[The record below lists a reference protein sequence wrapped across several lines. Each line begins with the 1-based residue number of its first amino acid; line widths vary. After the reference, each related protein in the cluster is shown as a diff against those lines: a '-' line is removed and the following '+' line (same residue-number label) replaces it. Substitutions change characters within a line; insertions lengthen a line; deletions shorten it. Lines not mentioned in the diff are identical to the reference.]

1 MMLRLLG
8 IYHRFIASTR
18 GVVAIEFAAILPVL
32 LIALLAT
39 YDAGNAIAVY
49 MKVRSATYILAA
61 ITNQYSI
68 TTPIQSTDMTAI
80 TGATAAVLSPYPSSP
95 IVVVISQLAISAAG
109 KTTATVDWSAT
120 LNGAPLGVGT
130 VVTLPTTI
138 GTSTNTCSTYPC
150 YLIYAQVSYNYT
162 PMFGYFAQGG
172 ITLSDTAFATPR
184 SSVCIPYVPV
194 TGITC
199 P

>member
-1 MMLRLLG
+1 MMSRLFS
-8 IYHRFIASTR
+8 IYRSFIASTR
-18 GVVAIEFAAILPVL
+18 GVAAIEFAMILPVL

-39 YDAGNAIAVY
+39 FDGGNAIAVY
-49 MKVRSATYILAA
+49 MKVRSATYTLAA

-80 TGATAAVLSPYPSSP
+80 TGATSAVLSPYSSAS
-95 IVVVISQLAISAAG
+95 IVVVISQLAISAPS

-130 VVTLPTTI
+130 AVTLPGTI
-138 GTSTNTCSTYPC
+138 ANSTNTCSTYPC
-150 YLIYAQVSYNYT
+150 YLIYAQVSYKFT

-172 ITLSDTAFATPR
+172 ITLSDSEFVTPR

-194 TGITC
+194 TGATC